1 MVILPF
7 RKQKMS
13 TNGIKPSLTQEELE
27 RGKQLQRALKKST
40 QNTIK
45 YTSLFEDGLMHI
57 TGREFSRT
65 YALGDAN
72 YITASDDEKVRYYR
86 LLC

>member
-45 YTSLFEDGLMHI
+45 YTSSQQ
-57 TGREFSRT
+57 R
-65 YALGDAN
+65 
-72 YITASDDEKVRYYR
+72 K
-86 LLC
+86 

>member
-27 RGKQLQRALKKST
+27 RGKQLQRALKNQLKIQLSIQVFLKT
-40 QNTIK
+40 DSCTLQVV
-45 YTSLFEDGLMHI
+45 SFHGLMP
-57 TGREFSRT
+57 
-65 YALGDAN
+65 
-72 YITASDDEKVRYYR
+72 
-86 LLC
+86 